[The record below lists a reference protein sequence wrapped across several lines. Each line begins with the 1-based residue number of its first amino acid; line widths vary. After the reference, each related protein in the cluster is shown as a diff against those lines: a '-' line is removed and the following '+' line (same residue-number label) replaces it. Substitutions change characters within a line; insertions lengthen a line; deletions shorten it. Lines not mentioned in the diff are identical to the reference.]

1 MSRILSFDFG
11 LRHIGVAVGNDV
23 TQSATAQQALKA
35 RDGIPDPKDLQ
46 KLIKDWQ
53 PSLCVVGLPLNM
65 DGSEQEMTRKARKFG
80 NRLSSDF
87 KVRVVFIDER
97 LTSASAKEEIFEQ
110 GGFRA
115 LKNGK
120 DRIDSLSAVE
130 ILEQYFSEHA
140 CSGASDAP

>member
-11 LRHIGVAVGNDV
+11 LRHIGVAVGNSV

-35 RDGIPDPKDLQ
+35 RDGIPDLKELQ
-46 KLIKDWQ
+46 KLVHDWQ

-87 KVRVVFIDER
+87 KVKVIFIDER
-97 LTSASAKEEIFEQ
+97 LTSASAKEEIFEH
-110 GGFRA
+110 GGFKA

-120 DRIDSLSAVE
+120 DKIDSLSAVE
-130 ILEQYFSEHA
+130 ILEQYFSEHPHA
-140 CSGASDAP
+140 